1 MINKLIGD
9 THWNE
14 FPYIVE
20 DFLRDCC
27 GKLVLDESERVK
39 ISSWDSLTRWL
50 IQDLAKY
57 TVAISQN
64 KVVNKDYQTVY
75 KLYLANKDFLVEKN
89 NSDSFKYI
97 KDHIVYLIE
106 RERLVVDNLDN
117 LLLMDNLN
125 FLWLAYIRAL
135 VKKESK
141 YMIYGFF
148 LILILIAFFGYEK
161 SQEKSREAIVIKVE
175 ERVYQL
181 SKTLKKF
188 YLFFSTLPFILVLSG
203 GVTYVAF
210 FGFSEK
216 SLIEGLKLLFLLSPL
231 IILATIN
238 VVFVLVLNKKSFNEG
253 EAVKLL
259 ILSYEGEEIKVP
271 YNQDIPIG
279 SSVTVV
285 RSRFLGKTY
294 YRVIEKR

>member
-1 MINKLIGD
+1 M
-9 THWNE
+9 
-14 FPYIVE
+14 
-20 DFLRDCC
+20 
-27 GKLVLDESERVK
+27 
-39 ISSWDSLTRWL
+39 
-50 IQDLAKY
+50 
-57 TVAISQN
+57 
-64 KVVNKDYQTVY
+64 
-75 KLYLANKDFLVEKN
+75 
-89 NSDSFKYI
+89 
-97 KDHIVYLIE
+97 
-106 RERLVVDNLDN
+106 
-117 LLLMDNLN
+117 
-125 FLWLAYIRAL
+125 
-135 VKKESK
+135 
-141 YMIYGFF
+141 
-148 LILILIAFFGYEK
+148 
-161 SQEKSREAIVIKVE
+161 
-175 ERVYQL
+175 
-181 SKTLKKF
+181 
-188 YLFFSTLPFILVLSG
+188 
-203 GVTYVAF
+203 AF